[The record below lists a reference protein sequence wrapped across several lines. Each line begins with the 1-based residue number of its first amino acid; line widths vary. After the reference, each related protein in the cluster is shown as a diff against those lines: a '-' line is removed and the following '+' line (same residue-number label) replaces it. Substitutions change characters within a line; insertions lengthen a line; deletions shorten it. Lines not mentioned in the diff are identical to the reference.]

1 MQRQAGMWAHLQIE
15 LPPVSCVFSPLQQPL
30 TKCSFAHEAI
40 NCQEPCTRTLGCGHP
55 CTQACFSECTSD
67 CECAKVKAPELPL
80 DAATRLQTPSNKSSQ
95 HSLRSGRTSP
105 DKERSGSSS
114 SENVGHSTKSA
125 GNRWP
130 HNDFVDHAGSVGKS
144 SEKKQPRASS
154 ITSAKSLS
162 SSQEKMPR
170 GQSFRLG
177 SSAKVQPRGEPD
189 DYIRHFVD
197 HPGKQQQYKLPWALT
212 KTVSASPEKEQRQ
225 SILPSLANTFRTSPE
240 KLRGRASRVPSPEKK
255 KPSYSAILNRP
266 ASQIPAYSVEDF
278 PILRN
283 ISDQTQGY
291 RDYAAGG
298 HVASDKSLAALQTKQ
313 DAAAR
318 QERLDEENYRALFPE
333 TEEGLK
339 PKKAGEDNVKL
350 VRTIS
355 NGKGGNRGRW
365 EGTFQVPKA
374 ENKKP
379 GKQPG
384 KKEEMVEE
392 VNLLDL

>member
-15 LPPVSCVFSPLQQPL
+15 LPPVSCIFSPLQQSL
-30 TKCSFAHEAI
+30 TKCSFPHEAI
-40 NCQEPCTRTLGCGHP
+40 NCQELCTRTLGCGHP
-55 CTQACFSECTSD
+55 CTEACFSECTSD

-80 DAATRLQTPSNKSSQ
+80 DAATHLQTPSNKTSQ

-105 DKERSGSSS
+105 DKERSGSAS
-114 SENVGHSTKSA
+114 SEYVGHSTKSP
-125 GNRWP
+125 GNRRP
-130 HNDFVDHAGSVGKS
+130 YNDLVDHAGNLCKS

-162 SSQEKMPR
+162 SSQEKMPQ
-170 GQSFRLG
+170 GQSFRLRF
-177 SSAKVQPRGEPD
+177 SAEVQPRGEPD
-189 DYIRHFVD
+189 GYIRHFID
-197 HPGKQQQYKLPWALT
+197 RPGKQQQYKLPWALA
-212 KTVSASPEKEQRQ
+212 KTVDASPEEEQRQ
-225 SILPSLANTFRTSPE
+225 SILPSLANTFGTSPE
-240 KLRGRASRVPSPEKK
+240 KLQRRASRVPSPDKK
-255 KPSYSAILNRP
+255 KPSYSAVLNRP

-278 PILRN
+278 PILGN
-283 ISDQTQGY
+283 ISNQTQGY

-298 HVASDKSLAALQTKQ
+298 HVASDKSLAALQAKQ

-333 TEEGLK
+333 TDEGLK

-350 VRTIS
+350 VRTMS

-379 GKQPG
+379 GK
-384 KKEEMVEE
+384 KEEKEEE